1 VSQRP
6 LNCVPILI
14 ASQLALFVAQRGVV
28 VFREQDFVDQSPE
41 WQLNEWGR

>member
-1 VSQRP
+1 MLTV
-6 LNCVPILI
+6 
-14 ASQLALFVAQRGVV
+14 SQLALFVAQRGVV